1 MYETDNQ
8 ISEEQINLTVNKFD
22 NNEKKKKRIQFIITY
37 LQVKILK
44 KKKIKMKIT

>member
-8 ISEEQINLTVNKFD
+8 ISEDQINLTENKFD
-22 NNEKKKKRIQFIITY
+22 NNEKKKRIQFIITY
-37 LQVKILK
+37 LQVIILK